1 MTSTTTTATIRDDR
15 APFSSIDWALFATVG
30 LIWGA
35 SFLLIKVG
43 LEAFHPA
50 LITWGRVALGAAT
63 LAVMPRP
70 PVEIA
75 REDRKTILL
84 LSFTWVAIPFTLF
97 PLAEEHINS
106 AVTGILNGATPIFA
120 GILGAVLFDRAPR
133 GPQRVGIAVGFAGV
147 VLMSAGSSAEG
158 GTAIVG
164 VLMVLAATV
173 FYGLSINLAGRVQQR
188 YGSIAVMSRMLALA
202 TVWTAPFGLWGLP
215 RSTFAIDAAA
225 AVAVL
230 GIAGSGIAFVFMATL
245 AGRVGGPRAS
255 LATYMIPAVSLVLG
269 VVFLSETVAL
279 AALAGIVLV
288 IGGAV
293 LASRRER

>member
-1 MTSTTTTATIRDDR
+1 
-15 APFSSIDWALFATVG
+15 
-30 LIWGA
+30 
-35 SFLLIKVG
+35 
-43 LEAFHPA
+43 
-50 LITWGRVALGAAT
+50 
-63 LAVMPRP
+63 
-70 PVEIA
+70 
-75 REDRKTILL
+75 
-84 LSFTWVAIPFTLF
+84 
-97 PLAEEHINS
+97 
-106 AVTGILNGATPIFA
+106 
-120 GILGAVLFDRAPR
+120 
-133 GPQRVGIAVGFAGV
+133 
-147 VLMSAGSSAEG
+147 MSAGSSAEG

>member
-1 MTSTTTTATIRDDR
+1 MSISAAPTIRDDR
-15 APFSSIDWALFATVG
+15 SPFSRLDWALLAAVG

-50 LITWGRVALGAAT
+50 LITWARVAFGAAT
-63 LAVMPRP
+63 LAAMPRAA
-70 PVEIA
+70 VDVA
-75 REDRKTILL
+75 KEDRKSILI

-120 GILGAVLFDRAPR
+120 GILGALLFDRAPR
-133 GPQRVGIAVGFAGV
+133 GPQRAGIAVGFGGV
-147 VLMSAGSSAEG
+147 VLVSVGSSAVG

-164 VLMVLAATV
+164 VLMVLAATM
-173 FYGLSINLAGRVQQR
+173 FYGLSINIAGRVQQR
-188 YGSIAVMSRMLALA
+188 YGSVVVMSKMLAYA
-202 TVWTAPFGLWGLP
+202 TIWTAPFGLWGAVH
-215 RSTFAIDAAA
+215 SSFAVNSAV

-230 GIAGSGIAFVFMATL
+230 GIVGSGIAFVFMATL

-255 LATYMIPAVSLVLG
+255 LATYLIPAVSLVLG
-269 VVFLSETVAL
+269 AVFLSETVAA
-279 AALAGIVLV
+279 AALVGIVLV
-288 IGGAV
+288 MAGAA